1 MESQKSYPF
10 FIGGDQM
17 KRAENKLRDVRVLK
31 RLTQMDLQLA
41 TDINHTKI
49 SWIENGYVI
58 PRSMEKI
65 KLADA
70 LGVTPKELFPE
81 DCISK

>member
-31 RLTQMDLQLA
+31 RLTQMEP
-41 TDINHTKI
+41 
-49 SWIENGYVI
+49 SVGNGHQPHKNLVDREWLCH
-58 PRSMEKI
+58 PQV
-65 KLADA
+65 D
-70 LGVTPKELFPE
+70 GE
-81 DCISK
+81 DQTG